1 MKLCG
6 QDREY
11 GDFLDKN
18 HLGTS
23 LDDAKLFM
31 TFEDAVKFA
40 DKAPSY
46 INRKV
51 LNAVRISEKQLTK
64 LAEG

>member
-1 MKLCG
+1 MKFCV

-18 HLGTS
+18 HSGTCLG
-23 LDDAKLFM
+23 DAKLFE
-31 TFEDAVKFA
+31 TFEDAVKFV

-46 INRKV
+46 INRKA
-51 LNAVRISEKQLTK
+51 LNAVRISEEQFNK